1 MDNSKLFDH
10 GLFYADGTI
19 AEFSSVKIATYNL
32 CFTKDF
38 ITLDELFRVV
48 GADTDICIK
57 SNEQGSE
64 PVKIIRNGE
73 KAASERL
80 RQHRFQVLSA
90 IAGKDLDV
98 ASFSFKRI
106 VLFVSPR
113 DYEYLLSFIYKD
125 VSKPGTHVLELKDD
139 CTAFIDFGQGV
150 DVSVYLI
157 CHRNVDGKVA
167 IIESQRFGFAKDYV
181 SEESRMK
188 FMNEL
193 RNNFKYE

>member
-1 MDNSKLFDH
+1 MDNSKLFNH

-19 AEFSSVKIATYNL
+19 AEFSSFKTATYNL
-32 CFTKDF
+32 CFVKDF

-48 GADTDICIK
+48 GVDTDICIK
-57 SNEQGSE
+57 SNEQGSD

-80 RQHRFQVLSA
+80 RQHRFQILSA
-90 IAGKDLDV
+90 IAGRELD
-98 ASFSFKRI
+98 AATFSFKKI
-106 VLFVSPR
+106 VLFVSPS
-113 DYEYLLSFIYKD
+113 DYDYLRSYIYKD

-150 DVSVYLI
+150 GVCVYLI

-167 IIESQRFGFAKDYV
+167 IIESQCFGFAKDYV
-181 SEESRMK
+181 SEESRIK

>member
-1 MDNSKLFDH
+1 MDNGKLFNH

-19 AEFSSVKIATYNL
+19 AEFSSIKTATYNL

-57 SNEQGSE
+57 SNEQGSD

-90 IAGKDLDV
+90 IAGKDLD
-98 ASFSFKRI
+98 AATFSFKKI
-106 VLFVSPR
+106 VLFVSPS
-113 DYEYLLSFIYKD
+113 DYDYLRSYIYKD

-150 DVSVYLI
+150 DVCVYLI
-157 CHRNVDGKVA
+157 SHRNVDGKVV

-181 SEESRMK
+181 SEESRIK